1 VSLFERLWKSVA
13 GNEAA
18 EKAELSGDLPR
29 AVQLWMEQ
37 GAVDEAARVMLLRG
51 DAEPDPR
58 VRLQHYTQAAATATE
73 GGTLALSARAKRAK
87 LVIALADGSTLS
99 TALRRDVV
107 EAASILLASGDA
119 LAAAEGYRM
128 AGDSEG
134 EAHAL
139 AQAGEVERLESLL
152 EGEQSRT
159 KEARRAHT
167 IHADIDALVG
177 TGQRRE
183 ALALAERSPD
193 DPVARSRVARLRG
206 SRATG
211 PVVAATLR
219 GQRLVLVLTPE
230 VVIGRSEG
238 AIQVASNALSRKH
251 LRLTRSGDGFVAA
264 DMGSRN
270 GTQLRGLNLAHPL
283 QVGEVGEETTLTLGG
298 EVPVVLARSVE
309 LPGALSIDIGG
320 TRYTAPLREK
330 GASWLG
336 VAGWQLSIGSDD
348 WIELT
353 TEAPA
358 YAGDLALASRITL
371 LRGDSFA
378 EVRGGDVTLR
388 IDD

>member
-1 VSLFERLWKSVA
+1 VGLFDRLWKSVA

-58 VRLQHYTQAAATATE
+58 LRLQHYTQAAATATE

-107 EAASILLASGDA
+107 DAASTLLASGDP
-119 LAAAEGYRM
+119 LAAAEGYRI
-128 AGDSEG
+128 AGDAEG
-134 EAHAL
+134 EARAL

-152 EGEQSRT
+152 EGEESRT

-167 IHADIDALVG
+167 VQADIDGLVG

-206 SRATG
+206 ARATG

-219 GQRLVLVLTPE
+219 GQRLVLVLAPE

-238 AIQVASNALSRKH
+238 TIQVPSSALSRKH
-251 LRLTRSGDGFVAA
+251 LRLTRRGDGFVAT
-264 DMGSRN
+264 DLGSRN

-283 QVGEVGEETTLTLGG
+283 DVGEETTLTLGG
-298 EVPVVLARSVE
+298 EVPVVLARSAE
-309 LPGALSIDIGG
+309 LPGALSIDVGG

-330 GASWLG
+330 GSSWLG
-336 VAGWQLSIGSDD
+336 VPGWQLAVGSDD

-353 TEAPA
+353 TQTPA